1 MLRKLILALAL
12 ATALILVLLAS
23 PAAAQ
28 QDLGQVEIKTEKLAD
43 GLYMLQGA
51 GGNMALC
58 AGPDGGFLIDGEF
71 APLVDKILAAARA
84 VDERPVRYLLN
95 THWHGDHT
103 GGNESYAKAG
113 ITIVAHE
120 NVRARLATEQKSA
133 VSGEGVPAAPA
144 AALPSLTFSQGATFY
159 LNGQEIRVVHVPPP
173 AHTDGDAIVVFPDA
187 NVLHTGDLFFNG
199 RYPVID
205 LGAGG
210 SIDGMIAA
218 ADRLLALTD
227 DATRIVPGHGPL
239 ADKAALAAYREMLA
253 GVRAAVAREVAAGK
267 SKEETIAAKPTA
279 AFDAKWA
286 RNAAAADRFAGV
298 VYESLKKQ

>member
-28 QDLGQVEIKTEKLAD
+28 QDLSQVEIKTEKLAD

-84 VDERPVRYLLN
+84 VDERPVRFLLN

-103 GGNESYAKAG
+103 GGNGSYAKAG

-173 AHTDGDAIVVFPDA
+173 AHTDGDAIVIFPRAD
-187 NVLHTGDLFFNG
+187 VIHTGDLFFNG

-286 RNAAAADRFAGV
+286 QSPTAGDRFAGV